1 MHLLLFHRTLF
12 LFCVCNI
19 FLTLFFPP
27 FPPDCFSFFFALLE
41 DFLKCLVTA
50 GCQFVF
56 KDKALKM
63 SRELL
68 GVSGTLPYS
77 EQVMM
82 GPYPWGP
89 QHEALESLLHK
100 SPCMYF
106 LGVGARSGLGGCGFP
121 VLSADVHVILHVSLH
136 IRPSLHCTCGLGEEG
151 GSLSV

>member
-1 MHLLLFHRTLF
+1 
-12 LFCVCNI
+12 
-19 FLTLFFPP
+19 
-27 FPPDCFSFFFALLE
+27 
-41 DFLKCLVTA
+41 
-50 GCQFVF
+50 
-56 KDKALKM
+56 M

-100 SPCMYF
+100 SPCMYL

-121 VLSADVHVILHVSLH
+121 LLSADIHVILHVSLH
-136 IRPSLHCTCGLGEEG
+136 IRPSLHCTCGLGEE
-151 GSLSV
+151 